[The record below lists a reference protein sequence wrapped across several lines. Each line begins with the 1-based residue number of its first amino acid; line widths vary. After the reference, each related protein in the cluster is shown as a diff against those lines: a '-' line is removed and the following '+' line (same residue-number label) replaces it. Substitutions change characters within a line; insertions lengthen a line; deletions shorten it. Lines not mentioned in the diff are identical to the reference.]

1 MGLMCKIFGHK
12 YEDKVVYDILGRDKS
27 IGLVASKCSRCKD
40 WDISLAILGDNPG
53 LDEEVVVACQPEVGA
68 VAVPTK
74 KTKKATKKAVA
85 IAA

>member
-40 WDISLAILGDNPG
+40 WDISLAVIGDDPV
-53 LDEEVVVACQPEVGA
+53 LSITEEPKMQPEVEA
-68 VAVPTK
+68 VTVTPK